1 MVEQIPAAA
10 MVQVASLTAA
20 PWNPRTIKDPRF
32 QNLCESLRADPDF
45 LQLRPILATADGTVF
60 AGNMRLRA
68 AQHLGWSE
76 VPAILVDIPE
86 QLAKERA
93 MRDNAQWGEW
103 EEDDL
108 ARLLGELKEEGTA
121 LDLLGFE
128 ERELR
133 NLLNKLAVE
142 VGLTDPDSVPP
153 LPEEP
158 RTKPGDFWL
167 LGDHRLLCGDST
179 DPHDVGFVMNGEKA
193 KLLCTDPPYLVDY
206 DGTNRLGAD
215 ELNPRGPG
223 WDEFQGTEPAVAF
236 FADFLKAAFPHLDT
250 KCPVYQWF
258 GDMRTK
264 EVLRAWEL
272 AGLATHQVIIWVKT
286 RGLLSRRHFMWQH
299 ESCLYGWRERGM
311 PRLKPPANETSV
323 WHVDQV
329 GETKE
334 QHPTQKPVELFK
346 RPMLWH
352 LKPGEIAYEPFSGSG
367 TALIAAE
374 TTRRRCYA
382 IEKEPAYVDVA
393 VARWERFT
401 GRTAERETAP
411 ESGRLREAAV

>member
-1 MVEQIPAAA
+1 MTDLVKDVPLLSLHPAE
-10 MVQVASLTAA
+10 
-20 PWNPRTIKDPRF
+20 WNPRSIKNPRF
-32 QNLCESLRADPDF
+32 QNLCRSIEADPEF
-45 LQLRPILATADGTVF
+45 LQHRPILAMADGTIY
-60 AGNMRLRA
+60 AGNMRWRA
-68 AQHLGWSE
+68 AQHLGMGT
-76 VPAILVDIPE
+76 VPAIVEDIPK

-103 EEDDL
+103 EEDSL
-108 ARLLGELKEEGTA
+108 AKLLDELKVCGSD

-133 NLLNKLAVE
+133 NLLNKLSVE
-142 VGLTDPDSVPP
+142 GGLTDPDAVLP
-153 LPEEP
+153 LPDEP
-158 RTKPGDFWL
+158 VTKTGHLWL

-215 ELNPRGPG
+215 GLNARGPG
-223 WDEFQGTEPAVAF
+223 WDEYQGAEPAVAF
-236 FADFLKAAFPHLDT
+236 FVDYLRAAFSHLDA

-264 EVLRAWEL
+264 EVMRAWEV
-272 AGLATHQVIIWVKT
+272 AGLTTHQVVVWVKT
-286 RGLLSRRHFMWQH
+286 RGLLGRRHFMWQH
-299 ESCLYGWRERGM
+299 ESCLYGWREGGM

-323 WHVDQV
+323 WHVDQL

-334 QHPTQKPVELFK
+334 DHPTQKPVELFK

-352 LKPGEIAYEPFSGSG
+352 LKPGEVAFEPFSGSG
-367 TALIAAE
+367 TAIIAAE

-382 IEKEPAYVDVA
+382 IEKEAAYVDVA
-393 VARWERFT
+393 VSRWESFT
-401 GRTAERETAP
+401 GRKAELVAKDATTC
-411 ESGRLREAAV
+411 